1 MSYCSYSIDLDFAPE
16 NLFVGYILNL
26 RFCVAIKYPNILQE

>member
-16 NLFVGYILNL
+16 NLFVGNVLNL
-26 RFCVAIKYPNILQE
+26 RFCLAIKYADILQE